1 MKTGTIIYVAGE
13 EPRQGIRINT
23 DELTRRYR
31 IQSDRFEVI
40 TRETGHFDIQDAW
53 RALITEGMQQVLCL
67 MAVVDDEGELQLTG
81 RQLRLCG

>member
-13 EPRQGIRINT
+13 EPQQGTLINT
-23 DELTRRYR
+23 DELVSRCG

-40 TRETGHFDIQDAW
+40 TRETGHFDIHDAW
-53 RALITEGMQQVLCL
+53 RALITKGMQQVLCL
-67 MAVVDDEGELQLTG
+67 VAVVDDEGKLQLTG